1 MKINMQKKVEE
12 ILLKYDIT
20 KDCDQ
25 YLLYYVW
32 DYELKEVDYNSNS
45 LINIDDVSLVKILS
59 LWKAKKISHPS
70 AIMRARRK
78 VQEDHKET
86 RGSLW
91 EERHRQQEKVQQDL
105 GDNI

>member
-1 MKINMQKKVEE
+1 MKINMQNKVEE

-78 VQEDHKET
+78 VQEHNPKT
-86 RGSLW
+86 RGSVW
-91 EERHRQQEKVQQDL
+91 DQRHNKQKDVQKQL
-105 GDNI
+105 GYNV